1 MFDAPWSMRCW
12 RGGVDAV
19 LFVDV
24 VVVRVGGADSDARIW
39 ASCFKDPDST
49 MVPFRMMLMSSAS
62 FLDFG
67 QDVAR
72 Q

>member
-1 MFDAPWSMRCW
+1 
-12 RGGVDAV
+12 

-24 VVVRVGGADSDARIW
+24 VVVRVGGADSDA
-39 ASCFKDPDST
+39 ADVGELFQGSGFDDGAVSDDAD
-49 MVPFRMMLMSSAS
+49 VVGE

-67 QDVAR
+67 KDVAR

>member
-1 MFDAPWSMRCW
+1 MLK
-12 RGGVDAV
+12 GGVDAV

-24 VVVRVGGADSDARIW
+24 VVVRIGGADSDAADMGELFQRSGFNNG
-39 ASCFKDPDST
+39 AVSDDAD
-49 MVPFRMMLMSSAS
+49 VVGE

-72 Q
+72 